1 MYGGTYDFSGTK
13 IITVYAEHPRSLPAM
28 ASRHTVHPEHLRSL
42 PSMASRHTVH
52 PEHKKATEIQSLFCM
67 YSIS

>member
-1 MYGGTYDFSGTK
+1 MDGGTYDFSGTK
-13 IITVYAEHPRSLPAM
+13 IITVYAGHPRSLPSMPSM

-52 PEHKKATEIQSLFCM
+52 PEHKK
-67 YSIS
+67 

>member
-13 IITVYAEHPRSLPAM
+13 IITVYAEHPRSLPSI

-52 PEHKKATEIQSLFCM
+52 PEHKK
-67 YSIS
+67 